1 MRNFKVTVNG
11 NTYDVSVEDVSA
23 DAVTHDFGAAPNPHS
38 SFRPTPREHFGR
50 TPHTPDTSAPTG
62 GEGNVKVKS
71 PMPGNIV
78 DIKVSVGDKVEAN
91 SVVVVLEAMKMENEI
106 VTPSSGTVVSV
117 NVSKGSSVNT
127 DDVLITISE

>member
-11 NTYDVSVEDVSA
+11 NTYDVTVEEAGVTTSPTQSHTTSMPVSA
-23 DAVTHDFGAAPNPHS
+23 PAPKE
-38 SFRPTPREHFGR
+38 TP
-50 TPHTPDTSAPTG
+50 SAG
-62 GEGNVKVKS
+62 GEGNIKVKA

-78 DIKVSVGDKVEAN
+78 DIKVSVGDKIEAN